1 MGDLQFQ
8 ADLLD
13 EVAHRLDL
21 REPNRKAIESVLLR
35 TSDHYDVQ
43 GKTGSYECIV
53 DSATGV
59 GKTYVMAGLLE
70 YLAGAEAP
78 VRNFLLLVP
87 VEQSATNQF

>member
-1 MGDLQFQ
+1 MGELQFQ
-8 ADLLD
+8 SDLLD

-43 GKTGSYECIV
+43 GKNEPYECIV

-59 GKTYVMAGLLE
+59 GKTYVMAGHGDILPGPRRR
-70 YLAGAEAP
+70 YGT
-78 VRNFLLLVP
+78 
-87 VEQSATNQF
+87 SCC